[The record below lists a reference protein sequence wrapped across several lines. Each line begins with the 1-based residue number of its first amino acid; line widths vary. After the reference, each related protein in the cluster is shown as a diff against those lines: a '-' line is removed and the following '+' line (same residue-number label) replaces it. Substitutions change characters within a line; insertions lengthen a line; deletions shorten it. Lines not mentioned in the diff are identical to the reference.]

1 MNKLFKSMGVA
12 IRCLASIVIIPI
24 TILIII
30 GISICFGVS
39 FTHVVFGAVVSQ
51 FIVFTIITY
60 YLLAN

>member
-12 IRCLASIVIIPI
+12 IRCLASIVIISI
-24 TILIII
+24 TILIIM

-51 FIVFTIITY
+51 LIILTIIAY
-60 YLLAN
+60 YLRAN